1 MFFGHN
7 KEHTFICVAH
17 GFPLHCV
24 PMFIRKVAAVLALAA
39 CVCRGVEPMD
49 VSSQIERIREEHEV
63 PALAVAAMDEG
74 QLVAIGAA
82 GLRSAKDDKPV
93 ALDDQ
98 WIVSSITKSMTAS
111 LAAMLVEDGRIRW
124 KSTIAE
130 VLPDLAY
137 QVDASWREVP
147 LELLLVHRAGAPH
160 DPPADLWSEAQAQ
173 HGTPQEQRTAF
184 VKGLL
189 KNAPTHRPGTH
200 WEYSDSGYAIAGAMI
215 ERAAGKPLE
224 ELLRTRIFEPIGL
237 HSAGFGAP
245 ATPGQL
251 DQPWG
256 HTGYEPPFAPVPP
269 GPDADYPP
277 AIAAAATVHMSIA
290 DLARYAQWHV
300 DGARGDGWL
309 LSDESFEKLHTP
321 PEGQSYAMGWTV
333 TKRRWANGIVLMH
346 PGQNTNSYAVVWL
359 GPKENTCFVA
369 ACNADC
375 QGAQD
380 ACDDAIRLLINE
392 F

>member
-1 MFFGHN
+1 
-7 KEHTFICVAH
+7 
-17 GFPLHCV
+17 
-24 PMFIRKVAAVLALAA
+24 MFIRTVAAFFTLVAGVCLA
-39 CVCRGVEPMD
+39 VEPLD
-49 VSSQIERIREEHEV
+49 VSRQIERIREEHEL

-74 QLVAIGAA
+74 QLVGIGAT
-82 GLRSAKDDKPV
+82 GLRSVTGDKRV
-93 ALDDQ
+93 ALDDR

-111 LAAMLVEDGRIRW
+111 VAAMLVEEGRIQW

-130 VLPDLAY
+130 VLPDLVF
-137 QVDASWREVP
+137 QMDASWRDVP
-147 LELLLVHRAGAPH
+147 LEMLLVHRAGAPH
-160 DPPADLWSEAQAQ
+160 DPPAELWREALAQ
-173 HGTPQEQRTAF
+173 HGTPVEQRAAF
-184 VKGLL
+184 VGGLL
-189 KNAPTHRPGTH
+189 RRAPTHRPGTH

-224 ELLRTRIFEPIGL
+224 ELLRTRIFVPIGL
-237 HSAGFGAP
+237 TSAGFGAP

-256 HTGYEPPFAPVPP
+256 HHGYESPYTPVPP

-277 AIAAAATVHMSIA
+277 ALTAAATVHMSIA

-309 LSDESFEKLHTP
+309 LSDDSFEKLHTP

-333 TKRRWANGIVLMH
+333 TKRRWASGVVLMH
-346 PGQNTNSYAVVWL
+346 PGQNTNTYVVVWL

-375 QGAQD
+375 QEAQD
-380 ACDDAIRLLINE
+380 ACDEAIRLLINE